1 MFWASRAV
9 VRMQLELES
18 FSNGVEW
25 VPPPAQCR
33 CVRGGSLK
41 AGSVG
46 GEPGGCGLVCV
57 SAAV

>member
-18 FSNGVEW
+18 FSNGVESIL
-25 VPPPAQCR
+25 PPAQCR

-46 GEPGGCGLVCV
+46 EPGGCGLVCV